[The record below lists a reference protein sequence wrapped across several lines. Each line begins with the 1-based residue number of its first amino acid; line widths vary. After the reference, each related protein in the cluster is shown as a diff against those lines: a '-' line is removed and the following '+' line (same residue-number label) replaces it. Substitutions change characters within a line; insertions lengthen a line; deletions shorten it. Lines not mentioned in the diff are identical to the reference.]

1 MEIHLRR
8 HFCAI
13 RRKSRLR
20 KNKRTSALTCF
31 LTSNGIDFLRIL
43 DGFLARFVS
52 SNADRFFDRVDEDF
66 TVADFASL
74 RRIYD
79 SRDRVLNHAVN
90 ENHFD
95 FDFWHKVDC
104 VLTAAINL
112 CVALHFYTKQYTRC
126 CWLAPDAIDN
136 NRWRC
141 EERFA
146 ILSKIEDLPA

>member
-1 MEIHLRR
+1 M
-8 HFCAI
+8 
-13 RRKSRLR
+13 
-20 KNKRTSALTCF
+20 
-31 LTSNGIDFLRIL
+31 L

-66 TVADFASL
+66 TVADFAGL
-74 RRIYD
+74 CRIYD

-112 CVALHFYTKQYTRC
+112 CVAFLPTKA
-126 CWLAPDAIDN
+126 L
-136 NRWRC
+136 
-141 EERFA
+141 
-146 ILSKIEDLPA
+146 DLGDSHSLDTEIG